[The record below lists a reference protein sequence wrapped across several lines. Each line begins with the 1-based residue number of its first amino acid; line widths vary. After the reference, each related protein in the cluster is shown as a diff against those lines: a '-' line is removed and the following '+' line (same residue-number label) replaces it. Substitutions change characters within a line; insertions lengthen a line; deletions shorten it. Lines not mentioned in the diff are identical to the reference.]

1 MLLALIITRS
11 HRTLPL
17 DCPSGY
23 ARDYISKSGSR
34 SRQTTAPPPKRPQ
47 AAKTAK
53 DRERYRGEDQ
63 KIKDALKNAGAF
75 DWEQQRIQESKIRI
89 KIKR

>member
-1 MLLALIITRS
+1 MLFKSLRAVIHFLEQEDEAFKII
-11 HRTLPL
+11 LEE
-17 DCPSGY
+17 
-23 ARDYISKSGSR
+23 
-34 SRQTTAPPPKRPQ
+34 PKPELSPEKQ

-53 DRERYRGEDQ
+53 DRERYRSEDQ